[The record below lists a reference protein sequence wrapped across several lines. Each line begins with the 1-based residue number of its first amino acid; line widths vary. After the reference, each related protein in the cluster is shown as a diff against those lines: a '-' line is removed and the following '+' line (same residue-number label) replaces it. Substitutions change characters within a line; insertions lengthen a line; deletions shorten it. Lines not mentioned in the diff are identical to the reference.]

1 MERQTVCKVLGGVHR
16 TQAHAAGK
24 GGKEK
29 RTVHD
34 GKDTD
39 GSRRSRLLQDTAF
52 QSYSQI
58 INGLKNRC
66 IRGIRPCLRIPF
78 FSWEKAKKLPGSGLP
93 LSSRLPYL
101 PITYPYPYT
110 TSACYGNGR
119 LPYGPETPCRSGNRA
134 TTSEPGN
141 GMSGHDR
148 IPSLSCHH
156 PLRWRWHFIPLSYH
170 SLFLLT
176 YWHTVSPT

>member
-52 QSYSQI
+52 QSYFQI

-134 TTSEPGN
+134 TTSKPGN

-156 PLRWRWHFIPLSYH
+156 PLRWR
-170 SLFLLT
+170 
-176 YWHTVSPT
+176 

>member
-24 GGKEK
+24 GGKKK

-52 QSYSQI
+52 QSHSQI

-66 IRGIRPCLRIPF
+66 IRGIRRQGRILL
-78 FSWEKAKKLPGSGLP
+78 FSWEKAQKLSGPDLS
-93 LSSRLPYL
+93 LSSSLPHF
-101 PITYPYPYT
+101 PITYPYPDT
-110 TSACYGNGR
+110 TSACYSNGG
-119 LPYGPETPCRSGNRA
+119 LPCGPETPCRSGNKA

-141 GMSGHDR
+141 GMTAHAR
-148 IPSLSCHH
+148 IP
-156 PLRWRWHFIPLSYH
+156 PIP
-170 SLFLLT
+170 
-176 YWHTVSPT
+176 